1 MRWGRGLIKVSRERT
16 MIWDVVYSFKEAGFR
31 TTSFGIS
38 ANGVLE
44 VGGVLMNDG
53 GKPGGSVPAKPLRGL
68 GVLVAG
74 VVP

>member
-1 MRWGRGLIKVSRERT
+1 MWT
-16 MIWDVVYSFKEAGFR
+16 YNFKEAGFR
-31 TTSFGIS
+31 TTSFGMS

-44 VGGVLMNDG
+44 VGGVLMNGG
-53 GKPGGSVPAKPLRGL
+53 GKPGGSIFAKPLGGF